1 MDKQKKDQTTE
12 EKILEAAKQIFLTK
26 GLDGARM
33 QDIADEAGINKAM
46 LHYYFRS
53 KDKLF
58 EQIFIEVVG
67 HFLPKIIAILTS
79 EKTIFEKIEIFCSEY
94 ISQVMQAPYVPVF
107 ILNEINKQP
116 EAFLKKVLG
125 GREIPVE
132 LFLKQLEKETKSGII
147 RKVDPVELFMN
158 LIALCAFPFVARPI
172 VQLITGKDMKQF
184 MTMMEAR
191 KKEIPK
197 LIIDSIKK

>member
-1 MDKQKKDQTTE
+1 
-12 EKILEAAKQIFLTK
+12 
-26 GLDGARM
+26 M

-58 EQIFIEVVG
+58 EQIFMEVAG
-67 HFLPKIIAILTS
+67 HFVPKIIAIITS
-79 EKTIFEKIEIFCSEY
+79 EKTVFEKIETFCSEY
-94 ISQVMQAPYVPVF
+94 ISQVMQTPYVPIF

-125 GREIPVE
+125 DKRPPVE
-132 LFLKQLEKETKSGII
+132 VFLKQLEKETKQGII
-147 RKVDPVELFMN
+147 KKVDPFELFLN
-158 LIALCAFPFVARPI
+158 VIALCAFPFAARPV

-184 MTMMEAR
+184 MAMMELR

-197 LIIDSIKK
+197 LIIDSIRK